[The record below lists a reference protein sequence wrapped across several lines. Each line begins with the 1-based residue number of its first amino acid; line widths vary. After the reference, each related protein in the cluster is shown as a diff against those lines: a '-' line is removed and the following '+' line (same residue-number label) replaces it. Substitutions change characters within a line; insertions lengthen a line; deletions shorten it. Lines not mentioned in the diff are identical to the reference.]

1 MSSQAKLT
9 QHLNDL
15 RARVLREEKESAG
28 SGELPAAERPVL
40 PWQRLSLAPSDGG
53 VDDSLLGP
61 LLASPKLSPSPPATA
76 AAAAPTLT
84 PLPASAAAT
93 HECAAPGGPLDAA
106 RAQVKAEMRGSE
118 AHGGAA
124 TSSVAT
130 SSAATSSAATS
141 SAATSSAATSTVK
154 IEAKVEPTAEAEGS
168 AATLAAAATAPAAA
182 SSEAACSTAPVKAED
197 APDAAA

>member
-141 SAATSSAATSTVK
+141 TVK